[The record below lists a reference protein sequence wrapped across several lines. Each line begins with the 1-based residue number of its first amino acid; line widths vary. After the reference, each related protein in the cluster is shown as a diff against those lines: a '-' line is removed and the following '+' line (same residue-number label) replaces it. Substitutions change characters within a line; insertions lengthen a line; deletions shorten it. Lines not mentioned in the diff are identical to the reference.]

1 MTLLFGFCGALVL
14 STLSMPLI
22 LKFAHSRK
30 LYDSPNARKIHSG
43 NIPRLGGLGIF
54 ASFAASMLLT
64 AALTGVGLGESRWIW
79 TVLGCMI
86 IVFTVGLIDDFQD
99 IRARFKLIL
108 ELTAAMILITQ
119 GFYFIQIRLP
129 FGLGTQPLGTLGYVL
144 TFFWIVGITNSIN
157 LIDGMDCM
165 AGVVASLVAVTCG
178 IFFMVKGNHEA
189 ALICIALFGAIL
201 GFLFYNRPPARIFMG
216 DSGALFLGFSLSALP
231 LIGPALGRV
240 EIGIVPAIT
249 MLVIPVFDTLSA
261 IARRLRAKVSIFQP
275 DKLHLHHKLLDL
287 GMSTYGALAAVI
299 AAQVLLCLAALSYLA
314 FPIDVSFP
322 LNVGTWLAYAALFA
336 VVERAAARRRERAGE
351 KIISILRDVEKDKLS
366 RLGVLL
372 AMKEARSAGTRG
384 K

>member
-14 STLSMPLI
+14 SLLSMPLI
-22 LKFAHSRK
+22 IKFAHRRK
-30 LYDSPNARKIHSG
+30 LFDSPNARKIHSG

-54 ASFAASMLLT
+54 ASFAVSMLLT
-64 AALTGVGLGESRWIW
+64 AVFTGIGLGESKWIW

-119 GFYFIQIRLP
+119 GFSFIQIRLP
-129 FGLGTQPLGTLGYVL
+129 FGLGIHALGAAGYVL

-165 AGVVASLVAVTCG
+165 AGAVASLVAVTCG
-178 IFFMVKGNHEA
+178 GFFMIKGNHEA

-201 GFLFYNRPPARIFMG
+201 GFLFYNRPPAKIFMG

-249 MLVIPVFDTLSA
+249 MLIIPVFDTLSA
-261 IARRLRAKVSIFQP
+261 IARRLRAKVSIFHP

-287 GMSTYGALAAVI
+287 GMSTYVALAVVI
-299 AAQVLLCLAALSYLA
+299 AAQVLLCLVALSYLA

-322 LNVGTWLAYAALFA
+322 LNVGAWVAYAALFA
-336 VVERAAARRRERAGE
+336 VVELASARRRERAGE
-351 KIISILRDVEKDKLS
+351 KIISILRDVENEKLS
-366 RLGVLL
+366 RQGVPL
-372 AMKEARSAGTRG
+372 AMREARSAGTRG

>member
-1 MTLLFGFCGALVL
+1 MTLLFGFCSALAL
-14 STLSMPLI
+14 SMASMPLI

-54 ASFAASMLLT
+54 ASFAASLLLT
-64 AALTGVGLGESRWIW
+64 AALTGIGFDESRWIW

-119 GFYFIQIRLP
+119 GFAFFQIRLP
-129 FGLGTQPLGTLGYVL
+129 FGLGTLPLGTAGYIL

-157 LIDGMDCM
+157 LIDGMDCL
-165 AGVVASLVAVTCG
+165 AGAIASLVAVTCG
-178 IFFMVKGNHEA
+178 VFFLIKGNHEA

-240 EIGIVPAIT
+240 EIGIIPAIT
-249 MLVIPVFDTLSA
+249 LLIIPVFDTLTA
-261 IARRLRAKVSIFQP
+261 IIRRLRSKVSIFQP

-287 GMSTYGALAAVI
+287 GLSTYGALAAVI
-299 AAQVLLCLAALSYLA
+299 AAQVLLCLVALSYLA
-314 FPIDVSFP
+314 FPIDVCFP
-322 LNVGTWLAYAALFA
+322 LNVGIWIAYAALFA
-336 VVERAAARRRERAGE
+336 VVERAAARRREQAG
-351 KIISILRDVEKDKLS
+351 KQIISILRDVEKEKFA
-366 RLGVLL
+366 RLGVPL
-372 AMKEARSAGTRG
+372 AVKEARSAGARG